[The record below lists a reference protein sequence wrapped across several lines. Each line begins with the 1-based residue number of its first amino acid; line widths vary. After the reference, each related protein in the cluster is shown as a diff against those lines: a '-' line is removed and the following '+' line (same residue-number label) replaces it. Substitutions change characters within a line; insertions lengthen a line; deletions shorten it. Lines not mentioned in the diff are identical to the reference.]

1 MTPLANEIIGY
12 IILAGIIL
20 SYIPQ
25 YVKMVR
31 TKSSLGISELYL
43 VIGYL
48 SSTTSW
54 NNGFIFY
61 YPIWESCKG
70 FYQCNDETLGFIQL
84 VAQWLCMLVFY
95 ILYLCF
101 HQGKI
106 EPISW
111 LFFIGSQ
118 IVLAGIFTTTY
129 MLSTKYLES
138 SSGEINLKPVV
149 ADRYADVLAVFTV
162 VATCIQYLPQIYK
175 TFRLKSPKSLSLIT
189 LSIQCPG
196 TFAWAIYLAL
206 QKGED
211 VSTWIPYVVA
221 ATSQLILLVMG
232 TIFLRCRRFSDGY
245 KPIDINW

>member
-1 MTPLANEIIGY
+1 MNPLANEIIGY
-12 IILAGIIL
+12 IILVGIIL

-25 YVKMVR
+25 YVKIVR
-31 TKSSLGISELYL
+31 NKSSLGISELYL

-84 VAQWLCMLVFY
+84 VVQWLSMLVFY
-95 ILYLCF
+95 ILYLKF
-101 HQGKI
+101 HDSKI
-106 EPISW
+106 EPLSW
-111 LFFIGSQ
+111 FLFIGSQ
-118 IVLAGIFTTTY
+118 VVLVGVFATTY
-129 MLSTKYLES
+129 ILSAKYLES
-138 SSGEINLKPVV
+138 SSGEINLRPVV
-149 ADRYADVLAVFTV
+149 ADRFADVLAVFTV

-175 TFRLKSPKSLSLIT
+175 TFRLKSPENLSLIT

-221 ATSQLILLVMG
+221 ATSQLVLLIMG
-232 TIFLRCRRFSDGY
+232 TIFLRCRKYNGY
-245 KPIDINW
+245 SPIIIN